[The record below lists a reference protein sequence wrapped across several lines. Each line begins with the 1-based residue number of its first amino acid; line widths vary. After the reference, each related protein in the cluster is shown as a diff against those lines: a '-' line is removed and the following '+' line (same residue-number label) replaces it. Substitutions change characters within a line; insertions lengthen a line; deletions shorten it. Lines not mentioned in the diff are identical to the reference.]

1 LLPQSTAN
9 LSFTGEAAGA
19 HLFGGNVLAP
29 RGDMTGP
36 GSYAEAVQDLNVTG
50 LRYPGGSLTETLF
63 DISNPDASTAT
74 HADTGEVTEFIPI
87 SGFMS
92 YAEENGQAVTIVIPT
107 RFELSDEV
115 DEQGNRMP
123 EIDEEALRD
132 FIHEVASGTYGDAEI
147 RGFEIGNEYWGS
159 GQMNAVEYG
168 RLAAEMATIID
179 DELRLVSEIHEIDT
193 SEMSVLAQM
202 GHNYNHSCLSEE
214 YEDCSPEEV
223 LADLAERYPEMEIS
237 DDLTYGSGNINWTAV
252 NNELIRMSF
261 DTEQE
266 IESLDGVI
274 AHVYT
279 RGTDFSRYNDLDMI
293 DRIWLSE
300 EEFEELE
307 IHVTEWNLKSGT
319 DLDRHEDYGLFQ
331 AHDMLNTV
339 EEFMAAGVDQAHVW
353 PLIQNT
359 SNPLC
364 TGFEYSESSAPGKM
378 FSMMSENLPGK
389 TMLDFTPGGDRQT
402 EIRGETLDL
411 HAFASPDEMVLYLA
425 STSDQSEVTDVD
437 LSGLVAG
444 FSEMEISVLGVCEG
458 EQSGSSYADSHINE
472 CNAEDIFRDGTLEV
486 DLAPGEIM
494 QVVIRDLVPTES
506 FGEVLATLM
515 PVDDVLPEGIG
526 ETELPMD
533 EDILSPS
540 ESSDDSILGI
550 PTVPVVE
557 EEEEFQ
563 PDEPDEDSG
572 GDEWGGIAF
581 ALALLPLL
589 ALFGMS

>member
-1 LLPQSTAN
+1 MLPQSTAN
-9 LSFTGEAAGA
+9 ISFAGETAGA

-74 HADTGEVTEFIPI
+74 HADTGETTDFIPI
-87 SGFMS
+87 SEFMS
-92 YAEENGQAVTIVIPT
+92 YAEETGQPVTIVLPT
-107 RFELSDEV
+107 RFELGDEV

-132 FIHEVASGTYGDAEI
+132 FVHDVASGTYGDAEV

-168 RLAAEMATIID
+168 RLASEMATIID
-179 DELRLVSEIHEIDT
+179 DELRLVSEVHEIDT

-202 GHNYNHSCLSEE
+202 GHNYNHSRLSEE
-214 YEDCSPEEV
+214 YEDWSSDDI
-223 LADLAERYPEMEIS
+223 LADLAERYPDMEIS
-237 DDLTYGSGNINWTAV
+237 DDLTYGSGTINWTAV

-266 IESLDGVI
+266 IEALDGMI

-307 IHVTEWNLKSGT
+307 IHVTEWNLKST
-319 DLDRHEDYGLFQ
+319 DGLDRHEDFGLYQ

-425 STSDQSEVTDVD
+425 STSDQAEVTDID
-437 LSGLVAG
+437 LSGLVEG
-444 FSEMEISVLGVCEG
+444 FSAMEISVLGVCEG
-458 EQSGSSYADSHINE
+458 EQSGSSYSDSHVEACDPGEIYQ
-472 CNAEDIFRDGTLEV
+472 DGTLEV

-506 FGEVLATLM
+506 FGDMLATLI
-515 PVDDVLPEGIG
+515 PDEDVLPEGIG
-526 ETELPMD
+526 ETLPMD
-533 EDILSPS
+533 EEILTPS
-540 ESSDDSILGI
+540 EGGDDSILGI
-550 PTVPVVE
+550 PTVPVIE
-557 EEEEFQ
+557 EDEEIQ
-563 PDEPDEDSG
+563 TDDSDGDDG

-581 ALALLPLL
+581 ALALLPLI
-589 ALFGMS
+589 AAFGMS